1 MVCANSP
8 VFEFEKKNISQ
19 LLWNTNFV
27 FYCTQEPIK
36 PDRTRTC
43 HAKQWPT
50 PPSKIIPPA
59 TASISKI
66 GLQQQQQSSRN
77 HLPATASISKIDLQQ
92 LLHQLILKLQQLLG
106 AIHLVLMV

>member
-1 MVCANSP
+1 MLHSSEMNPPATAS
-8 VFEFEKKNISQ
+8 ISKIGMQQ
-19 LLWNTNFV
+19 LL
-27 FYCTQEPIK
+27 
-36 PDRTRTC
+36 
-43 HAKQWPT
+43 HS
-50 PPSKIIPPA
+50 SKIIPPA

-106 AIHLVLMV
+106 AIHLVLMVLAVL